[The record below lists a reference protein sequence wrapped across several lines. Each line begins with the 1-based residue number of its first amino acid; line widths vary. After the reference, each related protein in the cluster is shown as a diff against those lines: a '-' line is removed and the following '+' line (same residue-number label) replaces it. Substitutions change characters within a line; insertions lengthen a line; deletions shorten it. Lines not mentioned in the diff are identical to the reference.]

1 MAWAVGEMTRHMG
14 DLPDDLETL
23 LGDDDLRGQAFAPGA
38 EIPRPIDV
46 SDDVQG
52 PQDDDSITD
61 ESS

>member
-1 MAWAVGEMTRHMG
+1 MG

-38 EIPRPIDV
+38 EIPRPIEV

-52 PQDDDSITD
+52 PQDDDSGAVVV
-61 ESS
+61 SLSGR